1 MSNKSFYVSPIINSM
16 GGGGNNTPLR
26 SQVLHSKTDSK
37 VNAKTANTITL
48 QSHTKDSTLESK
60 SNLKVYIPNS
70 LTFNAHKP
78 FTPSFLSL
86 ICASVLLTLPYNVVA
101 KDNWVLLGN
110 TGLDTTDAN
119 TNKVTSSLTNKQISA
134 SQNKEYKNLEITNSG
149 SITNTN
155 ANY

>member
-1 MSNKSFYVSPIINSM
+1 KALDSQSLIPQLFNPKFLDSNSNLKPLYSRIN
-16 GGGGNNTPLR
+16 
-26 SQVLHSKTDSK
+26 VK
-37 VNAKTANTITL
+37 
-48 QSHTKDSTLESK
+48 TLESK

-119 TNKVTSSLTNKQISA
+119 T
-134 SQNKEYKNLEITNSG
+134 
-149 SITNTN
+149 
-155 ANY
+155 